1 MPVVVKSWSM
11 KVLKCHFSKGL
22 VFNYGQRSLP
32 NSRGGGASEVI
43 KRGLVVENISA
54 ILNSCFFMGGW
65 GGGGG
70 ASHFK
75 IGCGKFWSNHC
86 PIL

>member
-1 MPVVVKSWSM
+1 MPVVVKSRSM

-32 NSRGGGASEVI
+32 NSRA
-43 KRGLVVENISA
+43 
-54 ILNSCFFMGGW
+54 

-70 ASHFK
+70 
-75 IGCGKFWSNHC
+75 GGGK
-86 PIL
+86 